1 MIIAFDITNL
11 ESFENVKTWMNSI
24 YKHADPSIAK
34 VLVGNKIDLEDQRCV
49 SKAEATKIAQEHG
62 MDYFE
67 TSARDNINI
76 QELLQ
81 YIMDKVYDN
90 LYSKNTND
98 TDENDPGKISI
109 QINKKNHLERND
121 GGSGGN
127 SIKDDCRC

>member
-34 VLVGNKIDLEDQRCV
+34 VLVGNKIDLDDQRVV

-76 QELLQ
+76 
-81 YIMDKVYDN
+81 
-90 LYSKNTND
+90 
-98 TDENDPGKISI
+98 
-109 QINKKNHLERND
+109 
-121 GGSGGN
+121 
-127 SIKDDCRC
+127 